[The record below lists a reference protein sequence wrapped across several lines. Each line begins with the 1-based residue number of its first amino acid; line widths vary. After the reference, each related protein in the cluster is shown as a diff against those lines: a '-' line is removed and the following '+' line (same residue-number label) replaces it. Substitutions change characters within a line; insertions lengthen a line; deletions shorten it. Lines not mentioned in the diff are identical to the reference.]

1 MDFEYVEFLFKVQ
14 FHLLNSVV
22 ASSSYGHNCP
32 LVKLWD
38 WVINKKGHIQC

>member
-22 ASSSYGHNCP
+22 ASSYGHNCP